1 MDART
6 EFRDFLT
13 SRRARITPAQAG
25 LPAGGGQRR
34 VTGLRREE
42 VALLAGVSAD
52 YYIKLERGN
61 ARGVSDGVLEALARA
76 LHPDEAER
84 AHLFDL
90 AAAANTPARTLART
104 SKPQVRPNVQRIL
117 DSMSATP
124 AYVRN
129 RRLDI
134 LATNTLGRA
143 LLAPVLATPRRP
155 PNVARF
161 MFLDP
166 AAADYYVDGERMA
179 AGTVAILRAEAGR
192 DPHDRA
198 LIDLVGELST
208 RSDLFRTRWATHNVL
223 RHPGGVKQIRHP
235 LVGELTLAY
244 EALELAADN
253 GLTLMAYSVEPATP
267 TADAL
272 NLLASWAATGAE
284 DNAHDPQARPAF
296 DSRQGGNSA

>member
-25 LPAGGGQRR
+25 LPVSGGNRR

-61 ARGVSDGVLEALARA
+61 ARGVSGSVLEALARA
-76 LHPDEAER
+76 LHLDEAER

-90 AAAANTPARTLART
+90 ARAANSGTRTPPRTPR
-104 SKPQVRPNVQRIL
+104 PRVRPSIQRIL

-134 LATNTLGRA
+134 LATNRLGRA
-143 LLAPVLATPRRP
+143 LIRPILTSPCRP

-166 AAADYYVDGERMA
+166 AAADYYVDCERMA

-192 DPHDRA
+192 DPYDKA
-198 LIDLVGELST
+198 LTDLVGELST
-208 RSDLFRTRWATHNVL
+208 RSDLFRTRWATHNVHLHRGGVKRL
-223 RHPGGVKQIRHP
+223 RHPV
-235 LVGELTLAY
+235 VGELTLEY
-244 EALELAADN
+244 EALELPADT
-253 GLTLMAYSVEPATP
+253 GLTMMAYSTEPATP
-267 TADAL
+267 ARDAL
-272 NLLASWAATGAE
+272 NLLAGWAASFEE
-284 DNAHDPQARPAF
+284 DGDPDAGTRPT
-296 DSRQGGNSA
+296 SAPGPGTSA

>member
-13 SRRARITPAQAG
+13 SRRARITPEQAG
-25 LPAGGGQRR
+25 LPANGGNRR

-61 ARGVSDGVLEALARA
+61 ARGVSDSVLEALSRA
-76 LHPDEAER
+76 LHLDEAER

-90 AAAANTPARTLART
+90 AAAANSGTQTPTRTPKLR
-104 SKPQVRPNVQRIL
+104 VRPRIQRIL
-117 DSMSATP
+117 DAMSTTP

-134 LATNTLGRA
+134 LATNQLGRA
-143 LLAPVLATPRRP
+143 LLTPILATPHRP
-155 PNVARF
+155 SNVARF

-166 AAADYYVDGERMA
+166 KAADYYLDWERMA

-192 DPHDRA
+192 DPHDKA
-198 LIDLVGELST
+198 LIDLVGELAT
-208 RSDLFRTRWATHNVL
+208 RSDLFRTRWAAHNVL
-223 RHPGGVKQIRHP
+223 RHHGGVKQISHP
-235 LVGELTLAY
+235 VVGELTLGY
-244 EALELAADN
+244 EALDVAADS
-253 GLTLMAYSVEPATP
+253 GLTIMAYSAEPDTP
-267 TADAL
+267 TSDAL
-272 NLLASWAATGAE
+272 NLLASWAVTSDQSGL
-284 DNAHDPQARPAF
+284 
-296 DSRQGGNSA
+296 SI

>member
-13 SRRARITPAQAG
+13 SRRAGITPEQAG
-25 LPAGGGQRR
+25 LPVGGGFRR

-76 LHPDEAER
+76 LRLDEAER

-90 AAAANTPARTLART
+90 ARAAGSGARTPAARAP
-104 SKPQVRPNVQRIL
+104 KPHVRPSIQRIL
-117 DSMSATP
+117 DSMSTTTP
-124 AYVRN
+124 AYVRD

-134 LATNTLGRA
+134 LATNRLGRA
-143 LLAPVLATPRRP
+143 LLGPVLATPGRP

-166 AAADYYVDGERMA
+166 AATDFYRDWERMA

-198 LIDLVGELST
+198 LSDLVGELAT
-208 RSDLFRTRWATHNVL
+208 RSDLFRTRWATHDVHL
-223 RHPGGVKQIRHP
+223 HRGGVKRLNHP
-235 LVGELTLAY
+235 VVGELTLAY
-244 EALELAADN
+244 DALELPADT
-253 GLTLMAYSVEPATP
+253 GLTIMAYSAEPGTP
-267 TADAL
+267 ARDAL
-272 NLLASWAATGAE
+272 DLLASWAATNDREAA
-284 DNAHDPQARPAF
+284 DHAV
-296 DSRQGGNSA
+296 